1 MVATGGDQTARA
13 EDLREMAEATIGAGL
28 VELTD
33 EQQAIVSIVREF
45 VEREVYPVAEELE
58 HRDEFPDRIVEGMKE
73 LGLFGLTVPEEYGGA
88 GLDLMTYAL
97 VGVELSRGWMSLSGI
112 LNTHFMAVYL
122 LKKHGSDEQKGRWL
136 PTMATGEL
144 RAALSMSEPG
154 AGSDVQAIQCRAVL
168 DEAAGEYVV
177 NGTKMWVTN
186 GLRAGLVVLLCKT
199 DPTADPPYKGM
210 TVLYVEKEP
219 GEPSSGGITIPPNIE
234 KMGYHGVETTELV
247 FQDHRVPVGNRL
259 GNEGDGFRQIMDAI
273 EVGRVNVSARA
284 VGLATR
290 AFEEAITYAQQR
302 RAFGKP
308 IAQHQM
314 IQEKLAD
321 MGTKLEAARLMLL
334 QAAKKKSAG
343 VRADLEAG
351 MAKYFCTEVC
361 HEIVTEALRVHGGY
375 GYSAEYTIERLYR
388 DAPFLLIGEGTSEIQ
403 KLVIAR
409 QLLERH
415 KVTG

>member
-1 MVATGGDQTARA
+1 VAHSA
-13 EDLREMAEATIGAGL
+13 IGAGL

-33 EQQAIVSIVREF
+33 EQREIVGAVRDF
-45 VEREVYPVAEELE
+45 VDAEVIPVADELE
-58 HRDEFPDRIVEGMKE
+58 HRDEFPDKIVEQMKE
-73 LGLFGLTVPEEYGGA
+73 MGLFGLTVPEEHGGA

-112 LNTHFMAVYL
+112 MNTHFMAIYL
-122 LKKHGSDEQKGRWL
+122 LKKYGSDEQRQRWL
-136 PTMATGEL
+136 PKMATGEV

-154 AGSDVQAIQCRAVL
+154 AGSDVQSIKCRARR
-168 DEAAGEYVV
+168 DGDRYVID
-177 NGTKMWVTN
+177 GTKMWVTN
-186 GLRAGLVVLLCKT
+186 GLRAGIVVLLCKT
-199 DPTADPPYKGM
+199 NPEAEPPYKGM
-210 TVLYVEKEP
+210 SVMYVEKDP
-219 GEPSSGGITIPPNIE
+219 GATSFEGITIPPNIE

-247 FQDHRVPVGNRL
+247 FENHGVPAANLL
-259 GNEGDGFRQIMDAI
+259 GDEGDGFRQIMDGI

-290 AFEEAITYAQQR
+290 AFEEAIKYAQERQT
-302 RAFGKP
+302 FGKP

-334 QAAKKKSAG
+334 QAAKKKAAG
-343 VRADLEAG
+343 ERSDLEAG
-351 MAKYFCTEVC
+351 MAKYFCTEAC

-375 GYSAEYTIERLYR
+375 GYSTEYAIERLYR

-403 KLVIAR
+403 KIVIAR
-409 QLLERH
+409 QLLERYRIQ
-415 KVTG
+415 G

>member
-1 MVATGGDQTARA
+1 MSVTSDS
-13 EDLREMAEATIGAGL
+13 LI
-28 VELTD
+28 ELND
-33 EQQAIVSIVREF
+33 EQREIVAAVREF
-45 VEREVYPVAEELE
+45 VEKEVYPVAEDLE
-58 HRDEFPDRIVEGMKE
+58 QRDEFPDAIVEQMKE
-73 LGLFGLTVPEEYGGA
+73 MGLFGLTVPDEYGGA
-88 GLDLMTYAL
+88 GLDLLTYAL

-112 LNTHFMAVYL
+112 MNTHFMAIYL
-122 LKKHGSDEQKGRWL
+122 LKKYGSDEQKQRWL
-136 PTMATGEL
+136 PSMATGEL

-154 AGSDVQAIQCRAVL
+154 AGSDVQSIQCRAVL
-168 DEAAGEYVV
+168 DQAAGEYLVT
-177 NGTKMWVTN
+177 GQKMWVTN

-199 DPTADPPYKGM
+199 DPTADPPHRGM

-219 GEPSSGGITIPPNIE
+219 GARKSGGISVPPNIE

-247 FQDHRVPVGNRL
+247 FEDHRVPVANRL
-259 GNEGDGFRQIMDAI
+259 GAEGDGFRQIMDGI

-290 AFEEAITYAQQR
+290 AFEEAIAYAQER
-302 RAFGKP
+302 VAFGKP

-321 MGTKLEAARLMLL
+321 MGTKLEASRLMLV
-334 QAAKKKSAG
+334 QAARKKSAG

-351 MAKYFCTEVC
+351 MAKYFCTEAC
-361 HEIVTEALRVHGGY
+361 HEIVTDALRIHGGY

-409 QLLERH
+409 QLLERY
-415 KVTG
+415 KR

>member
-1 MVATGGDQTARA
+1 MAVSTKDTELIELSEDQRDVIAT
-13 EDLREMAEATIGAGL
+13 
-28 VELTD
+28 
-33 EQQAIVSIVREF
+33 VREF
-45 VEREVYPVAEELE
+45 VDREVIPVADELE
-58 HRDEFPDRIVEGMKE
+58 HQDEFPEKIVEGMKE

-88 GLDLMTYAL
+88 GLDLLTYAL
-97 VGVELSRGWMSLSGI
+97 AGVELSRGWMSLSGI

-122 LKKHGSDEQKGRWL
+122 LKKFGSDEQKQRWL
-136 PTMATGEL
+136 PRMATGEL

-154 AGSDVQAIQCRAVL
+154 AGSDVQSIQCRAVR
-168 DEAAGEYVV
+168 DGDHYVV

-199 DPTADPPYKGM
+199 DPNADPPHRGM
-210 TVLYVEKEP
+210 SLLFVEKEP
-219 GEPSSGGITIPPNIE
+219 EARKFEGITIPPNIE

-247 FQDHRVPVGNRL
+247 FEDHRVPAGNLL
-259 GNEGDGFRQIMDAI
+259 GSEGDGFRQVMDGI

-290 AFEEAITYAQQR
+290 AFQEAIRYAQER
-302 RAFGKP
+302 KAFGKP

-343 VRADLEAG
+343 ERSDLEAG
-351 MAKYFCTEVC
+351 MAKYFCTEAC

-375 GYSAEYTIERLYR
+375 GYSKEFTIERLYR

-403 KLVIAR
+403 KIVIAR

-415 KVTG
+415 KTEG

>member
-1 MVATGGDQTARA
+1 
-13 EDLREMAEATIGAGL
+13 MASVDRPAPGL
-28 VELTD
+28 VELSD
-33 EQQAIVSIVREF
+33 EQEAIVQTVREF
-45 VEREVYPVAEELE
+45 VEKEVIPVADELE
-58 HRDEFPDRIVEGMKE
+58 HRDEFPERIVEGMKQ
-73 LGLFGLTVPEEYGGA
+73 LGLFGLTVPEEFGGA

-97 VGVELSRGWMSLSGI
+97 AGVELSRGWMSLSGI
-112 LNTHFMAVYL
+112 LNTHFMAIYL
-122 LKKHGSDEQKGRWL
+122 LKQHGSEEQKRRWL
-136 PTMATGEL
+136 PRMATGEL

-154 AGSDVQAIQCRAVL
+154 AGSDVQAIQCRAVR
-168 DEAAGEYVV
+168 DGDHYVV

-199 DPTADPPYKGM
+199 DPTADPPHRGM
-210 TVLYVEKEP
+210 SILYVEKEP
-219 GEPSSGGITIPPNIE
+219 EARVFEGISIPPNIE

-247 FQDHRVPVGNRL
+247 FADHRVPADNRL
-259 GNEGDGFRQIMDAI
+259 GDEGQGFRFIMDGI
-273 EVGRVNVSARA
+273 EVGRVNVAARA

-290 AFEEAITYAQQR
+290 AFEEAIRYAQER
-302 RAFGKP
+302 KAFGKP

-321 MGTKLEAARLMLL
+321 MGTKLEAAKLMLM
-334 QAAKKKSAG
+334 QAAKKKSLG
-343 VRADLEAG
+343 VRSDLEAG
-351 MAKYFCTEVC
+351 MAKYFCTEMC

-375 GYSAEYTIERLYR
+375 GYSTEYTIERLYR

-415 KVTG
+415 KLPG

>member
-1 MVATGGDQTARA
+1 MSARP
-13 EDLREMAEATIGAGL
+13 TTTAGL
-28 VELTD
+28 VELTQ
-33 EQQAIVSIVREF
+33 EQEAIVATVREF
-45 VEREVYPVAEELE
+45 VEREVIPVADELE
-58 HRDEFPDRIVEGMKE
+58 HRDEFPEMIVEGMKE

-97 VGVELSRGWMSLSGI
+97 AGVELSRGWMSLSGI

-122 LKKHGSDEQKGRWL
+122 LKQHGADEQRLRWL
-136 PTMATGEL
+136 PRMATGEL

-168 DEAAGEYVV
+168 DREAGEYVV
-177 NGTKMWVTN
+177 NGSKMWVTN

-199 DPTADPPYKGM
+199 DPEADPPHKGM
-210 TVLYVEKEP
+210 SLLYVEKEP
-219 GEPSSGGITIPPNIE
+219 GVRDFDGITIPPNIE

-247 FQDHRVPVGNRL
+247 FEDHRVPAANLL
-259 GNEGDGFRQIMDAI
+259 GNEGDGFRQVMDGI
-273 EVGRVNVSARA
+273 EVGRVNVAARA

-290 AFEEAITYAQQR
+290 AFEEAIRYAQER

-314 IQEKLAD
+314 IAEKIAD
-321 MGTKLEAARLMLL
+321 MGTKLEAARLMLM

-343 VRADLEAG
+343 VRSDLEAG
-351 MAKYFCTEVC
+351 MAKYFCTEAC
-361 HEIVTEALRVHGGY
+361 HEIVTDALRVHGGY
-375 GYSAEYTIERLYR
+375 GYSTEFTIERLYR

-403 KLVIAR
+403 KIVIAR
-409 QLLERH
+409 QLLERY
-415 KVTG
+415 KLTR

>member
-1 MVATGGDQTARA
+1 VART
-13 EDLREMAEATIGAGL
+13 EASGL
-28 VELTD
+28 VELTE
-33 EQQAIVSIVREF
+33 EQQAVIDTVREF
-45 VEREVYPVAEELE
+45 VEREVFPVAEELE
-58 HRDEFPDRIVEGMKE
+58 HRDEFPEKIVEGMKE
-73 LGLFGLTVPEEYGGA
+73 LGLFGLTVPEEFGGA
-88 GLDLMTYAL
+88 GLDLLTYAL

-122 LKKHGSDEQKGRWL
+122 LKKHGSDGQKRRWL
-136 PTMATGEL
+136 PKMATGEL

-154 AGSDVQAIQCRAVL
+154 AGSDVQAIQCRAVR
-168 DEAAGEYVV
+168 DGDHYVV

-199 DPTADPPYKGM
+199 DPQAQPAYKGISI
-210 TVLYVEKEP
+210 LFVEKEP
-219 GEPSSGGITIPPNIE
+219 GADRFEGITIPPNIE

-247 FQDHRVPVGNRL
+247 FEDHRVPAGNLL
-259 GNEGDGFRQIMDAI
+259 GGEGDGFRQVMDGI

-290 AFEEAITYAQQR
+290 AFEEAIRYAQQR
-302 RAFGKP
+302 HAFGKP

-314 IQEKLAD
+314 IQEKIAD

-343 VRADLEAG
+343 ARSDLEAG
-351 MAKYFCTEVC
+351 MAKYFCTEAC

-409 QLLERH
+409 KLLERH
-415 KVTG
+415 RMEG